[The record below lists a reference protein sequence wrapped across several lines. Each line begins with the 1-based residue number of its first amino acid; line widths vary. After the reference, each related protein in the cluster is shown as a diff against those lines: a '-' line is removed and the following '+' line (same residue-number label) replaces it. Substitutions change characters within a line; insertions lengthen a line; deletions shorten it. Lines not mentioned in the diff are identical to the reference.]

1 MARVLFTSSP
11 AYGHVLPMLPVV
23 RAATRAGHEVRLA
36 TGPDLIDPLVAR
48 GLDVHAVGPRWAEG
62 WSANQA
68 VWADPSLSE
77 EHRMMGGVVAL
88 FGKPALA
95 RLADLVVMA
104 RDWRPDLIVHEV
116 LETAGP
122 LLAQRLDVPGVVHGI
137 GPIFPFYAQLIGHLG
152 EAMGEP
158 DLWAQASSEQAL
170 DLCPISLQPEGPPPW
185 QIATPLRPSAGEPG
199 QVADR
204 VASVL
209 ASGSPVAYF
218 TLGTVKNADAA
229 DFKVGLAAL
238 EGYDG
243 VVIAT
248 TGRRLDPQELG
259 AIPANVVVEE
269 FIPQAA
275 VLGRADL
282 LVSHS
287 GSGTMLGGLVHG
299 VPQVALPRGTDQPQN
314 AALLAHA
321 GAGVIVG
328 PEDYAVDTVQA
339 AVEEVTGNS
348 KYRAAAERVCDEI
361 TAMPDA
367 DAVWA
372 EVTF

>member
-1 MARVLFTSSP
+1 
-11 AYGHVLPMLPVV
+11 
-23 RAATRAGHEVRLA
+23 
-36 TGPDLIDPLVAR
+36 
-48 GLDVHAVGPRWAEG
+48 
-62 WSANQA
+62 
-68 VWADPSLSE
+68 
-77 EHRMMGGVVAL
+77 MMGGVVAL

-95 RLADLVVMA
+95 RLADLVIMA
-104 RDWRPDLIVHEV
+104 REWRPDLIVHEV

-122 LLAQRLDVPGVVHGI
+122 LLARRLDVPGVVHGL
-137 GPIFPFYAQLIGHLG
+137 GPMFPFYAQLIGHLG
-152 EAMGEP
+152 EAMDEP

-199 QVADR
+199 QVPDR

-209 ASGSPVAYF
+209 ASGSPIAYF

-248 TGRRLDPQELG
+248 TGRRLDPEELG
-259 AIPANVVVEE
+259 AMPANVVVEE
-269 FIPQAA
+269 FIPQAV

-348 KYRAAAERVCDEI
+348 KYRAAAERVRDEI

-372 EVTF
+372 ELAF